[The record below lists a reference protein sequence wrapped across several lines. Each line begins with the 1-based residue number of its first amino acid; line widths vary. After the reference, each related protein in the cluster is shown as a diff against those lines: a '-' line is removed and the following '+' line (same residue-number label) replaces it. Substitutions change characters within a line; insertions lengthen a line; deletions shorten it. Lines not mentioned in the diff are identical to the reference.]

1 MDNAIAEH
9 ANAESSARS
18 ALPSLARHAVDARG
32 AYASNTERALRADV
46 AIFSDGCADPGVPP
60 LPASPVVV
68 ARFVDAMGALK
79 APATVRRY
87 VSSVATFYRAAGV
100 PNPSEAL
107 EVRLALKRLHPA
119 KGRAQAQATALTRPL
134 IDRMLTAAGAML
146 KDTRNRALLAVA
158 YDTLCRRSELVA
170 LRVGDLEPSAA
181 GDATILVARGK
192 TDQEGEGAVRYL
204 APDTTDHVRAWIAV
218 GGIKDGRLFRS
229 VGRNGQVGCS
239 LEAGEVA
246 RLFKAMAL
254 AAGLSVEDVAGI
266 SGHSSRV
273 GAAQDMVR
281 HGVDLPAVMQAGG
294 WRSAGMVERVRPA
307 QRRGQAGHA
316 SAEIVKPLQL
326 QCCAILNQPKP
337 ISTKSQINKII
348 ITGIMN
354 ACRTET

>member
-1 MDNAIAEH
+1 MNARAT
-9 ANAESSARS
+9 ESSEDAILGDGNAGSS
-18 ALPSLARHAVDARG
+18 ASSVLPGLARHAVDARG

-46 AIFSDGCADPGVPP
+46 AIFSGWCATAGTPP
-60 LPASPVVV
+60 LPAPPVVV

-87 VSSVATFYRAAGV
+87 VSSVATFHRAAGL
-100 PNPSEAL
+100 PSPCEAL
-107 EVRLALKRLHPA
+107 EVRLALKRLHRA

-134 IDRMLTAAGAML
+134 VDRMLAAAGATP
-146 KDTRNRALLAVA
+146 KDARDCALLAVA

-170 LRVGDLEPSAA
+170 LRAETLEPGAA

-204 APDTTDHVRAWIAV
+204 APDTMDHVRAWIAV

-254 AAGLSVEDVAGI
+254 AAGLSAEEAAGI

-281 HGVDLPAVMQAGG
+281 HGVDLPAIMQAGG
-294 WRSAGMVERVRPA
+294 WRSAGMVGRYTRRIEARRSGAAKLAMLQDRV
-307 QRRGQAGHA
+307 
-316 SAEIVKPLQL
+316 
-326 QCCAILNQPKP
+326 
-337 ISTKSQINKII
+337 
-348 ITGIMN
+348 
-354 ACRTET
+354 